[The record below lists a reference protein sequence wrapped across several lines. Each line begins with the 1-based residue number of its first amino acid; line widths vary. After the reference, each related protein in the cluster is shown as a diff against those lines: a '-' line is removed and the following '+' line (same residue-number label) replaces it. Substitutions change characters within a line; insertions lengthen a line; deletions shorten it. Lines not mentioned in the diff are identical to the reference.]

1 MKKKQLATIYE
12 TEHGSEKWKIKTSDG
27 IDSKAIVI
35 WIDTFESEEEATTY
49 ALRNGCRVE
58 GC

>member
-1 MKKKQLATIYE
+1 MKKQLAKIYE
-12 TEHGSEKWKIKTSDG
+12 TEDGSEQWKIKTEDG
-27 IDSKAIVI
+27 VV

>member
-1 MKKKQLATIYE
+1 MNKPLAKIYE
-12 TEHGSEKWKIKTSDG
+12 DANEAGKWRIETD
-27 IDSKAIVI
+27 IV
-35 WIDTFESEEEATTY
+35 WIDKFDSEEEATTY